1 MPRTYASPI
10 FQHRHYRVIAAAF
23 SKVKPGDSASINE
36 IAQHTAGSKEM
47 ARLFAAD
54 NPRFDRE
61 RFLEACN
68 GRPISPKDKVA
79 S

>member
-1 MPRTYASPI
+1 MPRTYASPL
-10 FQHRHYRVIAAAF
+10 FQHRHYRAIAATLA
-23 SKVKPGDSASINE
+23 KTKPMPGYSAMASTKWLADI
-36 IAQHTAGSKEM
+36 TALADM
-47 ARLFAAD
+47 FAAD